1 MCLSPPAAK
10 ARQDKAA
17 AGLALAHV
25 VRKPPMTTPHHC
37 MVGTAHTY
45 GVLHLVLIPNI
56 SNQQSRTQCPA
67 ASSALNNESTP
78 DIHSAMAAQ
87 HGCVIVDA
95 WQGLRMHAIMEQVA
109 LSCHA
114 SHHVVLHT
122 NDAVSQPQWL
132 TKLPVAPNMLL
143 EVCTHSD

>member
-17 AGLALAHV
+17 AGLAAPHAV
-25 VRKPPMTTPHHC
+25 SKPPMTTPHRC

-45 GVLHLVLIPNI
+45 GVLHLVLIPDI
-56 SNQQSRTQCPA
+56 SNQQSWMQFPA
-67 ASSALNNESTP
+67 ASSASNNESTP
-78 DIHSAMAAQ
+78 DTRSALAAE

-95 WQGLRMHAIMEQVA
+95 WQRLQMHAIMEQIA

-114 SHHVVLHT
+114 SHNVVLHT
-122 NDAVSQPQWL
+122 KHAVSQPQWL
-132 TKLPVAPNMLL
+132 TELPVAPDMLL